1 VKALPKGQYIKHY
14 RYGFGVVTDSNDE
27 GTSIDFEVCGS
38 KNFVTSLLLVE
49 LSDLTPPKCFR
60 AKWVDTVS
68 APRSLRKPAPRKRTP
83 NRAEVVSAAEPAE
96 ETQ

>member
-1 VKALPKGQYIKHY
+1 MKALPKGQYIKHY

-27 GTSIDFEVCGS
+27 GTSIDFEICGS

-60 AKWVDTVS
+60 AKWVNTVS
-68 APRSLRKPAPRKRTP
+68 APRSLRKAAP
-83 NRAEVVSAAEPAE
+83 E
-96 ETQ
+96 ETYPKQS